1 MQLRWS
7 SIMLVALFI
16 VCFAAGCSKESPA
29 APPVKA
35 PEEAAQPEA
44 PTHSPPATGGGPE
57 EEAPSQLDG
66 MTLDEKLGQLIIAG
80 VKGDAPTVEM
90 KKMLLSQHVGG
101 IIFFKNNL
109 SAGPKDVAVLVNQL
123 KAWNKTSGQAPPLF
137 FSVDQEGGRVS
148 RLPGVH
154 ALPTARAIGK
164 TNDAEFAEW
173 IGSSLGEM
181 CRLMGM
187 NMNFAPVLDIH
198 SNPANPVIGN
208 RSFGTTAELVTRM
221 GMSALEGIREEG
233 VIPVVKH
240 FPGHGDTA
248 VDSHLDLPVIRKD
261 LKALQ
266 AMEWLPFVEAIRQ
279 DVDVVMVGHLLLP
292 ELDPEL
298 PASLSK
304 VLITEQLRGAL
315 GFKGVVVSDDM
326 TMGAIS
332 KQYGMGE
339 AAVLTIKAGGDLVMV
354 AHEYENVTK
363 VLDALKQS
371 IQSGELTEERIDE
384 SVSRVLELKNKYKL
398 SDEAPVQ
405 YPDQKLAA
413 LNEEIGKKLAAMGL
427 APAAAGQ

>member
-1 MQLRWS
+1 MQLRWW
-7 SIMLVALFI
+7 SIMLVSLFML
-16 VCFAAGCSKESPA
+16 CLAAGCSKESPA
-29 APPVKA
+29 APPVRA
-35 PEEAAQPEA
+35 PEESAQPETS
-44 PTHSPPATGGGPE
+44 THSPPAADDEPE
-57 EEAPSQLDG
+57 AEAPSQLDG

-80 VKGDAPTVEM
+80 VKGDAPTEEM
-90 KKMLLSQHVGG
+90 KEMLLGQHVGG

-109 SAGPKDVAVLVNQL
+109 SAEPKGVADLINQL
-123 KAWNKTSGQAPPLF
+123 KAWNRTSGQAPPLF

-154 ALPTARAIGK
+154 ALPAAREIGK
-164 TNDAEFAEW
+164 TNDSEFAAW
-173 IGSSLGEM
+173 VGSSLGEM

-187 NMNFAPVLDIH
+187 NMDFAPVLDIH
-198 SNPANPVIGN
+198 SNPDNPVIGN

-221 GMSALEGIREEG
+221 GMSTLNGIREKG

-266 AMEWLPFVEAIRQ
+266 ALEWLPFVEAIRQ
-279 DVDVVMVGHLLLP
+279 EVDVVMIGHLLLP

-304 VLITEQLRGAL
+304 VLITEQLRGSL

-332 KQYGMGE
+332 KKFGMGE
-339 AAVLTIKAGGDLVMV
+339 AAVLTIKAGGDIVMV
-354 AHEYENVTK
+354 AHEYENVAK

-384 SVSRVLELKNKYKL
+384 SVSRILELKNKYKL
-398 SDEAPVQ
+398 SDETQVQ
-405 YPDQKLAA
+405 SPDKQLAA
-413 LNEEIGKKLAAMGL
+413 LNDEIGKKLAAMGL
-427 APAAAGQ
+427 APASGK